1 MAEKAREYPELRF
14 QGFSGAWEKRKL
26 GKLVGGLT
34 DGDWIEKDHIF
45 EDGKYRIIQTGNIGI
60 SEYLNK
66 VNNAK
71 YLNQIDF
78 DELSANEI
86 FPGDILISRLAEPA
100 GRATVLPDIGFPMV
114 TAVDVAIARPSDTYS
129 VSFVVSE
136 INSERVLRII
146 SDKATGSTR
155 KRISRKNLENIE
167 LRVTNLE
174 EQHKIGTFFAKI
186 DKLITVNQ
194 RKLNALKKLKRAY
207 LQKMFP
213 KNGVSIPELRFAG
226 FTTAWEKRKLGDI
239 ATFNPVSKIP
249 NRFEYVDLE
258 SVVGTEMVFHRTEL
272 KENAPSRAQRL
283 AVRGDLFFQTVRPYQ
298 KNNYLFDLPDKNYV
312 FSTGYAQIRP
322 MYSGY
327 FLLAM
332 VQRTEVVN
340 KVLERCTG
348 TSYPAISSKDL
359 SELQI
364 LIPPSDEQI
373 KIGSFFKS
381 LDELITVNQRKLDK
395 LKELK
400 KGYLQKMFI

>member
-1 MAEKAREYPELRF
+1 EYPELRF

-26 GKLVGGLT
+26 S
-34 DGDWIEKDHIF
+34 D
-45 EDGKYRIIQTGNIGI
+45 I
-60 SEYLNK
+60 SEKVTQKNTNNSFSEVFTNSAERGIISQLDFFDKDIANQKNISGYFIVKNDDFVYNPRISNLAPVGPIKRNKLGRNGVMSPLYYIFRTHSISPSFLEYYFEGTQWHYFMYLNGDTGARADRFAIK
-66 VNNAK
+66 DSVFSTMPIFITSSSE
-71 YLNQIDF
+71 QIQ
-78 DELSANEI
+78 
-86 FPGDILISRLAEPA
+86 
-100 GRATVLPDIGFPMV
+100 IG
-114 TAVDVAIARPSDTYS
+114 
-129 VSFVVSE
+129 SFFKS
-136 INSERVLRII
+136 L
-146 SDKATGSTR
+146 D
-155 KRISRKNLENIE
+155 
-167 LRVTNLE
+167 
-174 EQHKIGTFFAKI
+174 
-186 DKLITVNQ
+186 DLITVNQ

>member
-1 MAEKAREYPELRF
+1 TF
-14 QGFSGAWEKRKL
+14 TWEKRKL

-194 RKLNALKKLKRAY
+194 R
-207 LQKMFP
+207 
-213 KNGVSIPELRFAG
+213 
-226 FTTAWEKRKLGDI
+226 D
-239 ATFNPVSKIP
+239 
-249 NRFEYVDLE
+249 
-258 SVVGTEMVFHRTEL
+258 
-272 KENAPSRAQRL
+272 
-283 AVRGDLFFQTVRPYQ
+283 
-298 KNNYLFDLPDKNYV
+298 
-312 FSTGYAQIRP
+312 
-322 MYSGY
+322 
-327 FLLAM
+327 
-332 VQRTEVVN
+332 
-340 KVLERCTG
+340 
-348 TSYPAISSKDL
+348 
-359 SELQI
+359 
-364 LIPPSDEQI
+364 
-373 KIGSFFKS
+373 SFFTNF
-381 LDELITVNQRKLDK
+381 LIFTSKLSNNA
-395 LKELK
+395 
-400 KGYLQKMFI
+400 

>member
-1 MAEKAREYPELRF
+1 F
-14 QGFSGAWEKRKL
+14 TTAWEKRKL
-26 GKLVGGLT
+26 S
-34 DGDWIEKDHIF
+34 D
-45 EDGKYRIIQTGNIGI
+45 I
-60 SEYLNK
+60 SEKVTQKNTNNSFSEVFTNSAERGIISQLDFFDKDIANQKNISGYFIVKNDDFVYNPRISNLAPVGPIKRNKLGRNGVMSPLYYIFRTHSISPSFLEYYFEGTQWHYFMYLNGDTGARADRFAIK
-66 VNNAK
+66 DSVFSTMPIFITSSSE
-71 YLNQIDF
+71 QIQ
-78 DELSANEI
+78 
-86 FPGDILISRLAEPA
+86 
-100 GRATVLPDIGFPMV
+100 IG
-114 TAVDVAIARPSDTYS
+114 
-129 VSFVVSE
+129 SFFKS
-136 INSERVLRII
+136 L
-146 SDKATGSTR
+146 D
-155 KRISRKNLENIE
+155 
-167 LRVTNLE
+167 
-174 EQHKIGTFFAKI
+174 
-186 DKLITVNQ
+186 DLITVNQ